1 MSVTAHASTVLVMNT
16 ISFMCTTKHSIIIIT
31 VGYQQ
36 YKKRLSHAKAQN
48 EQLEHEVINMESQ
61 GNILHGKIIPG

>member
-1 MSVTAHASTVLVMNT
+1 MIFGAMPFGGCGVIV
-16 ISFMCTTKHSIIIIT
+16 SIVCLIT
-31 VGYQQ
+31 VSCKQ
-36 YKKRLSHAKAQN
+36 YKKMLSHAKAQN